1 MEKDPLYELMRT
13 PEPDEKNLAMLAHL
27 LSLTGF
33 IIPGM
38 NIVAPLLIW
47 LNKRDKSQFVAMHAR
62 ESLNFQITVAIFV
75 VIWTAIQAMFIG
87 LLFLPLLILVPFVMI
102 ALLIIVI
109 RAGLKASSG
118 EEYQYPW
125 CFRLVN

>member
-27 LSLTGF
+27 LSFTGF
-33 IIPGM
+33 LIPGM

-47 LNKRDKSQFVAMHAR
+47 LNKRDSSPFVAMHAR
-62 ESLNFQITVAIFV
+62 ESLNFQISVAIFV
-75 VIWTAIQAMFIG
+75 AIWVMLKVMLVGF
-87 LLFLPLLILVPFVMI
+87 LLLPLVPFAII

-118 EEYQYPW
+118 EEYRYPL
-125 CFRLVN
+125 CFRFVN

>member
-27 LSLTGF
+27 LSLTGL

-38 NIVAPLLIW
+38 NIVVPLLIW
-47 LNKRDKSQFVAMHAR
+47 LNKRDQSQFVAMHAR
-62 ESLNFQITVAIFV
+62 ESLNFQITVAILVAVWVMLKVMLVGF
-75 VIWTAIQAMFIG
+75 
-87 LLFLPLLILVPFVMI
+87 LLLPLVPFVII

-118 EEYQYPW
+118 EEYRYPL
-125 CFRLVN
+125 CFRFVS